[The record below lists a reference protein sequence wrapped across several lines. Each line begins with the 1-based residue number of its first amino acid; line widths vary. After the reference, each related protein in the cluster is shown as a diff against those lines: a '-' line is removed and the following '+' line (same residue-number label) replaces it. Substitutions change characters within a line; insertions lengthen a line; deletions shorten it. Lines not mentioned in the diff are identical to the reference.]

1 MASDKIFGYGFSL
14 FGSYT
19 EVNSEARKISFYNL
33 GGLCK
38 YYISI
43 FELGVGYCYIPKFK
57 RAGFASVS
65 GVSSPIGLLGLKIN
79 ISPFQIG
86 LEYISLTK
94 LKKFSNLSFAVSYN
108 FKSKKPEIEKPKYPP
123 VEKPI
128 VEKPKYPPS
137 LSFVVSFDDSA
148 GDKNFLLDA
157 EEEGRIILNVKN
169 TGKGIAKDLEVKLT
183 PIKQIPHL
191 NIPQT
196 QKIDIIGVN
205 EEKRVV
211 IPISADREVPTTQV
225 ELKVEILEPYF
236 QADAEPQILRFE
248 TRKFEP
254 PNLVVYDKGVEEG
267 EIVAGKSTNISFV
280 IQNQG
285 TGKAVAVKCE
295 IRVPQGITYL
305 GESSIF
311 NFGSLEPGEWQRID
325 FPIFVGARYQGE
337 SLKVYLSLK
346 EKRQEFSKDIVVSFP
361 LNRPI
366 QRPKEIVVKGK
377 EKITATTPPP
387 VLTADVDINI
397 PESKVRKPEAI
408 AVIIANKEYEDP
420 KVPDVDYADND
431 GRIIKEYLIKA
442 LGYEKENIIFL
453 KDAKKSDFERIF
465 GTEKDYKGM
474 LYNYIIPQKSD
485 VFIYYTGHGA
495 PDIETKSGY
504 FVPVD
509 CHPDFVRL
517 NGYALETFYKNL
529 LQIPAKSI
537 TVVIDACFSG
547 ASEKGM
553 LIAKASPLLGV
564 VLMPT
569 FSGRLNVFTS
579 CGEDEISSWYPDKN
593 HSLFT
598 YFFLKGLQGEAD
610 LDKNNVITLGELKE
624 YLSEKVNYWAKR
636 LFNRKQTP
644 IFKGDENIPMSILK
658 K

>member
-1 MASDKIFGYGFSL
+1 MFLTKKGYVVLGRNLLMFSL
-14 FGSYT
+14 GSSAGMLFLPMIKQT
-19 EVNSEARKISFYNL
+19 VWKENVEKRRESNFVPTGTFNIRLE
-33 GGLCK
+33 GTK
-38 YYISI
+38 YSKSI
-43 FELGVGYCYIPKFK
+43 FPDEVGN
-57 RAGFASVS
+57 
-65 GVSSPIGLLGLKIN
+65 LKIN
-79 ISPFQIG
+79 ILDFAPYYKEGTPFYLTLLSPENEILNEFVINTEEIASF
-86 LEYISLTK
+86 L
-94 LKKFSNLSFAVSYN
+94 LKPKFPPILSFSV
-108 FKSKKPEIEKPKYPP
+108 F
-123 VEKPI
+123 
-128 VEKPKYPPS
+128 
-137 LSFVVSFDDSA
+137 FDDST
-148 GDKNFLLDA
+148 GDKDLLLDG
-157 EEEGRIILNVKN
+157 EEKGRIVLLVKN
-169 TGKGIAKDLEVKLT
+169 TGKDIARNLEIRLT
-183 PIKQIPHL
+183 PLRPIPHL

-205 EEKRVV
+205 EEKRVI

-267 EIVAGKSTNISFV
+267 EIVAGKSANISLI

-285 TGKAVAVKCE
+285 KGKAEAVRCE

-305 GESSIF
+305 GESPIF
-311 NFGSLEPGEWQRID
+311 NFGSLEPSEWQRID
-325 FPIFVGARYQGE
+325 FPIFIGARYQEE
-337 SLKVYLSLK
+337 SLKIYLSLK
-346 EKRQEFSKDIVVSFP
+346 ERRQEFSKDIIVSFP

-366 QRPKEIVVKGK
+366 QRPKEIVIKGK
-377 EKITATTPPP
+377 EKIISTTPPP

-397 PESKVRKPEAI
+397 PESKVKNPNGI

-420 KVPDVDYADND
+420 RVPNVDYADND
-431 GRIIKEYLIKA
+431 GRIMKEYLIKA

-453 KDAKKSDFERIF
+453 LNAKKSDFERIF

-474 LYNYIIPQKSD
+474 LYNYLIPQKSD

-495 PDIETKSGY
+495 PDVETKSGY

-509 CHPDFVRL
+509 CHPDFVRF

-529 LQIPAKSI
+529 LSLPARSV

-564 VLMPT
+564 VLTPAI
-569 FSGRLNVFTS
+569 SGKLNVFTS
-579 CGEDEISSWYPDKN
+579 CGEDEISSWYPEKN

-610 LDKNNVITLGELKE
+610 LNKNNEITLGELKE
-624 YLSEKVNYWAKR
+624 YLSEKVSYWARR
-636 LFNRKQTP
+636 LFNRKQNP
-644 IFKGDENIPMSILK
+644 IFKGDKNMVITILK